1 MSPVVSRTVA
11 QRHSHTL
18 LPLAVGSS
26 MTDATCL
33 STTFPTGVLI
43 LKFLEL
49 QSEKANQIKWLI
61 SDCVW

>member
-1 MSPVVSRTVA
+1 MSPVVSRTDA
-11 QRHSHTL
+11 QRNSQS
-18 LPLAVGSS
+18 LPPRAVGSGI
-26 MTDATCL
+26 TDATCL